1 MAINVPQSV
10 FDKYFEVI
18 DSTFTIFGVT
28 CQLVFIE
35 TVEEISTSFDN
46 FPTHNSVNAHRRG
59 VGNRGF
65 EREDKVFKEVEKT
78 EDILLKVYWDA
89 RSWVK
94 TGSDIVVPD
103 GATQT
108 IGKMDDLPKVLR
120 SKELIVHKDITDLGV
135 QRFQMTG
142 DWMPAG
148 LKQNK
153 YFACFWERV

>member
-59 VGNRGF
+59 GGNPGF

-78 EDILLKVYWDA
+78 EDIVLKVYWDA

-103 GATQT
+103 GSIQT
-108 IGKMDDLPKVLR
+108 IGKM
-120 SKELIVHKDITDLGV
+120 TDLEIGCQQDLSRISTLLAFGKEYNENKRNT
-135 QRFQMTG
+135 QR
-142 DWMPAG
+142 
-148 LKQNK
+148 NN
-153 YFACFWERV
+153 